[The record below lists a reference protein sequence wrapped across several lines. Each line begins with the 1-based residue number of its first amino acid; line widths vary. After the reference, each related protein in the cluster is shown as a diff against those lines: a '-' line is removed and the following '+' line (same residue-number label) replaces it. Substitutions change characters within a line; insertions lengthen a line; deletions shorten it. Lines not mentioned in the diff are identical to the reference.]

1 MTSKR
6 RCLLGAC
13 FIALLSWATPAVAE
27 PPEPAL
33 QGCWEVAIDTPA
45 LVPTIH
51 VRLKLLVRDE
61 SLSGTMSKGRWQAAL
76 RSTAVRGKRVR
87 FIVDSPRG
95 EARFSGGLEG
105 GALRG
110 SVSGSRG
117 TYSWQGRR
125 CGR

>member
-6 RCLLGAC
+6 TFLLGAC
-13 FIALLSWATPAVAE
+13 LVALLGWAGPAAAE

-51 VRLKLLVRDE
+51 VRLKLAVREE
-61 SLSGTMSKGRWQAAL
+61 SLSGTMSKGRWQSPL

-87 FIVDSPRG
+87 FVVDSPRG
-95 EARFSGGLEG
+95 EARFSGALDG
-105 GALRG
+105 GSLRG

-125 CGR
+125 CR

>member
-1 MTSKR
+1 MSSKFLF
-6 RCLLGAC
+6 LLVAC
-13 FIALLSWATPAVAE
+13 CFTLLSWAEPAAAE

-51 VRLKLLVRDE
+51 VRLKLAVRDE
-61 SLSGTMSKGRWQAAL
+61 ALSGTMSKGRWQAAL
-76 RSTAVRGKRVR
+76 RSTAIRGRRVR
-87 FIVDSPRG
+87 FLVSSPRG
-95 EARFSGGLEG
+95 EARFSGAFDR

-110 SVSGSRG
+110 SVSSSRG
-117 TYSWQGRR
+117 TYAWAGKR